1 MGEHTRHTPS
11 LRSIG
16 VALAAVVLL
25 GAMAADT
32 TFLGPDAASEVG
44 DVAFDPVAYAD
55 ETFPQIVQM
64 VAEDAVALPELAAAI
79 ATDASAAGE
88 QHGTD
93 LGGRYGYQVRVT
105 GTVDSVD
112 ADFIELSVAD
122 MPEGST
128 VRIPLG
134 QALSGT
140 PVRDVTGTIEFGDFV
155 DQTAYQSVANEFKLR
170 MRSQVLEPADPP
182 SLPGKD
188 VTVLGAYI
196 PGGPEGAYLIQP
208 VSIEVVS

>member
-16 VALAAVVLL
+16 IALAAIVLL

-93 LGGRYGYQVRVT
+93 LGGRYGYQVRAT